1 MVVARSPHGVCAVSF
16 VDHPGLPAGATD
28 PGSLGAAR
36 RTRPVAAAAYEHLRS
51 LRPRCAIDPT
61 PTPDGLA
68 DVVRVVHAVVDGRPL
83 DTAPLLPLDP
93 SGTAFQ
99 RRVWDTLATIPR
111 GETRTY
117 GELAAALGLPG
128 GARAVG
134 RACGANPLALL
145 VPCHRVIAGDGS
157 LGGYRWGLD
166 RKAAL
171 LRVETVPSP

>member
-1 MVVARSPHGVCAVSF
+1 MSF
-16 VDHPGLPAGATD
+16 VDHPGLPGSATD
-28 PGSLGAAR
+28 LGSVGAAR
-36 RTRPVAAAAYEHLRS
+36 RTRPVDAAAYEHLRS

-61 PTPDGLA
+61 PTPDELA
-68 DVVRVVHAVVDGRPL
+68 DVVRVVHAAVSGRPI
-83 DTAPLLPLDP
+83 DAPTPLRLDP

-99 RRVWDTLATIPR
+99 RRVWDTLIAIPH
-111 GETRTY
+111 GQTRTY
-117 GELAAALGLPG
+117 GELATALDLPG

-157 LGGYRWGLD
+157 LGGYRWGLE

-171 LRVETVPSP
+171 LRAEAAAEP